1 MYIYIY
7 ICYINYIYICYIYYI
22 YIILYKYIYI
32 YIYIYISAGLSLLRG
47 WRKSTPVA
55 KSLLIH
61 PAPGTIS
68 YPIKD
73 YFPSY

>member
-1 MYIYIY
+1 MYIHMLHKLYIY
-7 ICYINYIYICYIYYI
+7 VTYIIYILYYIN
-22 YIILYKYIYI
+22 I

-47 WRKSTPVA
+47 WRESTPVA

-61 PAPGTIS
+61 SAPGTIS

>member
-1 MYIYIY
+1 MYIHYMYIY

-22 YIILYKYIYI
+22 YIIFYK

>member
-1 MYIYIY
+1 MYIY

-22 YIILYKYIYI
+22 YIILYK

>member
-1 MYIYIY
+1 MYIY

-22 YIILYKYIYI
+22 YIILYKYI